1 MFSTPNK
8 PGASLLYGRYCRQ
21 RRWAVR
27 TYLAPVVADHVD
39 VGQEIGR
46 AITADETGAG
56 EGSED
61 S

>member
-1 MFSTPNK
+1 M
-8 PGASLLYGRYCRQ
+8 
-21 RRWAVR
+21 R

-46 AITADETGAG
+46 AITADQTGAG

-61 S
+61 SEDLHCFRGIVAVSARDAIP